1 MTADRRPRP
10 PGGRVLYW
18 FRNDLRLGDN
28 PGLAQACAGSSAL
41 LPVFVHDP
49 AQDADT
55 RWGFVRRGP
64 HRQRFVHD
72 GLSDLSIQLQ
82 ARGSR
87 LLQLSG
93 RARDVLPA
101 LARELQIS
109 QVLTEDIAAPEE
121 QDEVQALRAAGLVVH
136 TQDQS
141 GLFDLADLPFLP
153 QRVPDVF
160 TAFRQAVEHAMVR
173 VPAVVPV
180 PERLPPAPAF
190 TAHGPVSAPP
200 PANVDARSSFPYA
213 TAAFAGG
220 ETVGLA
226 HLERYFSGPLPRHY
240 KATRNQLSGTDYS
253 TKFSPWLACG
263 ALSARQIHAALA
275 EHEARVGASDG
286 SRWIVFELLWRE
298 HFRLLHR
305 RHGRALYRARG
316 LSHLPTPP
324 HDTRAF
330 ERWCR
335 GETGE
340 PLVDAGMRELAATGY
355 LSNRLRQVVASFLIH
370 DLACDWRAGAAWFE
384 SRLVDFDVHS
394 NQGNWLYIAGR
405 GTDPRGGRR
414 FNVDKQTRDHDAD
427 GAYRARWLT

>member
-1 MTADRRPRP
+1 MTADRPNLP
-10 PGGRVLYW
+10 PGGRTLYW

-28 PGLAQACAGSSAL
+28 PALAEACAASVAL
-41 LPVFVHDP
+41 LPVFCHDP
-49 AQDADT
+49 AQDAGT
-55 RWGFVRRGP
+55 RWGFVRQGP

-72 GLSDLSIQLQ
+72 SLNDLSTQLQ

-87 LLQLSG
+87 LLQLPG

-101 LARELQIS
+101 LARDLQIDA
-109 QVLTEDIAAPEE
+109 VVTEDIAAPEE
-121 QDEVQALRAAGLVVH
+121 QDEVLALRAAGLTVH
-136 TQDQS
+136 TRDQS
-141 GLFDLADLPFLP
+141 GLFELADLPFAP
-153 QRVPDVF
+153 HKVPDVF

-173 VPAVVPV
+173 VPDVVPV
-180 PERLPPAPAF
+180 PERLPPAPAAPTPF
-190 TAHGPVSAPP
+190 TASPP
-200 PANVDARSSFPYA
+200 PANDDARSSFPYA
-213 TAAFAGG
+213 SPEFAGG
-220 ETVGLA
+220 ETAGLA
-226 HLERYFSGPLPRHY
+226 HLQRYFQGPLARHY

-263 ALSARQIHAALA
+263 ALSARQIRAALQA
-275 EHEARVGASDG
+275 HEARAGASDG

-316 LSHLPTPP
+316 LSDLPTPP
-324 HDTRAF
+324 HDAAAF
-330 ERWCR
+330 ERWCK
-335 GETGE
+335 GVTGE
-340 PLVDAGMRELAATGY
+340 PLVDAGMRELSTTGY

-384 SRLVDFDVHS
+384 STLVDFEVHS
-394 NQGNWLYIAGR
+394 NQGNWLYITGR

-427 GAYRARWLT
+427 GAYRALWLT

>member
-1 MTADRRPRP
+1 MTADRLSLP
-10 PGGRVLYW
+10 PGGRTLYW

-28 PGLAQACAGSSAL
+28 PALAQACASSSAL
-41 LPVFVHDP
+41 LPVFCHDP
-49 AQDADT
+49 AHDAAT
-55 RWGFVRRGP
+55 PWGFVRRGP

-72 GLSDLSIQLQ
+72 SLNNLSTQLQ

-87 LLQLSG
+87 LLQLPG

-101 LARELQIS
+101 LARELQIN
-109 QVLTEDIAAPEE
+109 QVVTEDIAAPEE
-121 QDEVQALRAAGLVVH
+121 QDEVQALRAAGLTVH
-136 TQDQS
+136 TWDQS
-141 GLFDLADLPFLP
+141 GLFDLADLPFAP

-173 VPAVVPV
+173 VPALVPV
-180 PERLPPAPAF
+180 PAHLPPAPT
-190 TAHGPVSAPP
+190 TAERPALPP
-200 PANVDARSSFPYA
+200 PKASSDERSSFPYA
-213 TAAFAGG
+213 TPAFAGG
-220 ETVGLA
+220 ETAGLA
-226 HLERYFSGPLPRHY
+226 HLQRYFSGPLARHY

-263 ALSARQIHAALA
+263 ALSARQIHAALN
-275 EHEARVGASDG
+275 EHEARAGASDG

-316 LSHLPTPP
+316 LSQLPTPA
-324 HDTRAF
+324 HDAAAF
-330 ERWCR
+330 ERWCQ
-335 GETGE
+335 GDTGE

-384 SRLVDFDVHS
+384 STLVDFDVHS

-414 FNVDKQTRDHDAD
+414 FNVAKQTQDHDAD
-427 GAYRARWLT
+427 GRYRSLWLT

>member
-1 MTADRRPRP
+1 MTADRPALK
-10 PGGRVLYW
+10 PGGRTLYW

-28 PGLAQACAGSSAL
+28 PALAEACAASSAL
-41 LPVFVHDP
+41 LPVFCHGP

-64 HRQRFVHD
+64 HRLRFVHD
-72 GLSDLSIQLQ
+72 GLSDLTTQLQ

-87 LLQLSG
+87 LLQLPG

-101 LARELQIS
+101 LIHELQMDA
-109 QVLTEDIAAPEE
+109 VVTEDIAAPEE
-121 QDEVQALRAAGLVVH
+121 QDEVQALRAAGLTVH
-136 TQDQS
+136 TRDQS
-141 GLFDLADLPFLP
+141 GLFELADLPFAP
-153 QRVPDVF
+153 HKVPDVF

-173 VPAVVPV
+173 VPDL
-180 PERLPPAPAF
+180 EPAPARMP
-190 TAHGPVSAPP
+190 PVPAVSGAPAPTTP
-200 PANVDARSSFPYA
+200 PVADDARSSFPCA
-213 TAAFAGG
+213 RPDFAGG
-220 ETVGLA
+220 ETAGLA
-226 HLERYFSGPLPRHY
+226 HVQRYFSGPLARHY

-263 ALSARQIHAALA
+263 ALSARQVHAVLG

-316 LSHLPTPP
+316 LSELPAPP
-324 HDTRAF
+324 HDAAAF
-330 ERWCR
+330 ARWCR

-340 PLVDAGMRELAATGY
+340 PLVDAGMRELGTTGY

-370 DLACDWRAGAAWFE
+370 NLACDWRAGAAWFE
-384 SRLVDFDVHS
+384 STLVDFDVHS

-414 FNVDKQTRDHDAD
+414 FNLEKQTRDHDAD
-427 GAYRARWLT
+427 GAYRALWLS

>member
-1 MTADRRPRP
+1 MTADRPAFP
-10 PGGRVLYW
+10 PGGRTLYW

-28 PGLAQACAGSSAL
+28 PALAEACAASSAL
-41 LPVFVHDP
+41 LPVFCHDP

-64 HRQRFVHD
+64 HRQRFLHD
-72 GLSDLSIQLQ
+72 SLSNLSSQLQ

-101 LARELQIS
+101 LVRELQIDA
-109 QVLTEDIAAPEE
+109 VVTEDIAAPEE
-121 QDEVQALRAAGLVVH
+121 QDEVLALRAAGVTVH
-136 TQDQS
+136 TQEQS
-141 GLFDLADLPFLP
+141 GLFSLTDLPFAP
-153 QRVPDVF
+153 PKVPDVF

-173 VPAVVPV
+173 VPALVPV
-180 PERLPPAPAF
+180 PGRLPPAPA
-190 TAHGPVSAPP
+190 TAGSTPPQP
-200 PANVDARSSFPYA
+200 PARDDARSSFPYA
-213 TAAFAGG
+213 TPAFAGG
-220 ETVGLA
+220 EMAGLA
-226 HLERYFSGPLPRHY
+226 HLRRYFQGSLARHY

-263 ALSARQIHAALA
+263 ALSARQIHAELQA
-275 EHEARVGASDG
+275 HEARVGASDG

-316 LSHLPTPP
+316 LSHLSTPS
-324 HDTRAF
+324 HDAAAF
-330 ERWCR
+330 ERWCQ
-335 GETGE
+335 GTTGE
-340 PLVDAGMRELAATGY
+340 PLVDAGMRELGTTGY

-370 DLACDWRAGAAWFE
+370 DLRCDWRAGAAWFE
-384 SRLVDFDVHS
+384 STLVDFDVHS

-414 FNVDKQTRDHDAD
+414 FNVDKQTQDHDAD
-427 GAYRARWLT
+427 GSYRALWLD

>member
-1 MTADRRPRP
+1 VTADRPAPRA
-10 PGGRVLYW
+10 GARTLYW

-28 PGLAQACAGSSAL
+28 PALAEACAASSAL
-41 LPVFVHDP
+41 LPVFCHDP
-49 AQDADT
+49 AQDAGT
-55 RWGFVRRGP
+55 PWGFVRRGP

-72 GLSDLSIQLQ
+72 SLSDLSNQLQ

-93 RARDVLPA
+93 RALDVLPA
-101 LARELQIS
+101 LVRELQMDA
-109 QVLTEDIAAPEE
+109 VVTEDIAAPEE
-121 QDEVQALRAAGLVVH
+121 RDEVQALRAAGLTVH
-136 TQDQS
+136 TRDQS
-141 GLFDLADLPFLP
+141 GLFEQADLPFAP
-153 QRVPDVF
+153 TKVPDVF

-173 VPAVVPV
+173 VPDVLPV
-180 PERLPPAPAF
+180 PERLPPVPAAPDDPAR
-190 TAHGPVSAPP
+190 ALP
-200 PANVDARSSFPYA
+200 PASEDVRSSFPYA
-213 TAAFAGG
+213 TPGFAGG
-220 ETVGLA
+220 ETAGLA
-226 HLERYFSGPLPRHY
+226 HLQRYFQGPLARHY
-240 KATRNQLSGTDYS
+240 KATRNQLSGTNCS

-263 ALSARQIHAALA
+263 ALSARQIHAALQV
-275 EHEARVGASDG
+275 HEAWAGASDG

-316 LSHLPTPP
+316 LSNLPAPP
-324 HDTRAF
+324 HHAAAF
-330 ERWCR
+330 ARWR
-335 GETGE
+335 QGNTGE

-384 SRLVDFDVHS
+384 STLVDFDVHS

-414 FNVDKQTRDHDAD
+414 FNVEKQTRDHDAD
-427 GAYRARWLT
+427 GAYRALWLT

>member
-1 MTADRRPRP
+1 MTTDRSALL
-10 PGGRVLYW
+10 PGGRTLYW

-28 PGLAQACAGSSAL
+28 PALAEACAASIAL
-41 LPVFVHDP
+41 LPVYCHDP

-64 HRQRFVHD
+64 HRHRFVHD
-72 GLSDLSIQLQ
+72 GLSDLSNQLQ

-93 RARDVLPA
+93 RARDVLPP
-101 LARELQIS
+101 LVRELQIDA
-109 QVLTEDIAAPEE
+109 VVTEDIAAPEE
-121 QDEVQALRAAGLVVH
+121 QDEVQALRAAGLTVH
-136 TQDQS
+136 TREQS
-141 GLFDLADLPFLP
+141 GLFALADLPFAP
-153 QRVPDVF
+153 TKVPDMF

-173 VPAVVPV
+173 VPALVLVSG
-180 PERLPPAPAF
+180 RLPPAPDAAGSTLPQP
-190 TAHGPVSAPP
+190 TARD
-200 PANVDARSSFPYA
+200 DARSSFPYA
-213 TAAFAGG
+213 SAAFAGG
-220 ETVGLA
+220 ETAGLA
-226 HLERYFSGPLPRHY
+226 HLQRYFQGPLARQY

-253 TKFSPWLACG
+253 TKFSPWLASG
-263 ALSARQIHAALA
+263 ALSARQIHAELQA
-275 EHEARVGASDG
+275 HEARAGASDG

-316 LSHLPTPP
+316 LSELPTPP
-324 HDTRAF
+324 HDVAAF
-330 ERWCR
+330 ARWCQ
-335 GETGE
+335 GTTGE

-384 SRLVDFDVHS
+384 STLVDFDVHS

-414 FNVDKQTRDHDAD
+414 FNVEKQTRDHDAD
-427 GAYRARWLT
+427 GAYRALWLT

>member
-1 MTADRRPRP
+1 MTADRSALPA
-10 PGGRVLYW
+10 GGRAFYW

-28 PGLAQACAGSSAL
+28 PALAEACAASSAL
-41 LPVFVHDP
+41 LPLYCHDP

-72 GLSDLSIQLQ
+72 SLNDLSTQLQ

-87 LLQLSG
+87 LLQQPG

-101 LARELQIS
+101 LARELRIDT
-109 QVLTEDIAAPEE
+109 VVTEDIAAPEE
-121 QDEVQALRAAGLVVH
+121 QDEVQALRAAGLTVH
-136 TQDQS
+136 TRDQS
-141 GLFDLADLPFLP
+141 GLFALADLPFAP
-153 QRVPDVF
+153 QKVPDVF

-180 PERLPPAPAF
+180 PGRIPPAPAAADRS
-190 TAHGPVSAPP
+190 TLPPP
-200 PANVDARSSFPYA
+200 PASDDARSSFPYA
-213 TAAFAGG
+213 TSAFAGG
-220 ETVGLA
+220 ESAGLA
-226 HLERYFSGPLPRHY
+226 HLQRYFGGSLARQY

-263 ALSARQIHAALA
+263 ALSARQVHTALQA
-275 EHEARVGASDG
+275 HESRVGASDG

-316 LSHLPTPP
+316 LSELPPP
-324 HDTRAF
+324 SHDAAAF
-330 ERWCR
+330 ARWCR

-355 LSNRLRQVVASFLIH
+355 LSNRLRQVVASYLIH

-414 FNVDKQTRDHDAD
+414 FNVEKQTRDHDAD
-427 GAYRARWLT
+427 GAYRALWLT

>member
-1 MTADRRPRP
+1 MTADRSTLQQ
-10 PGGRVLYW
+10 GGRTLYW

-28 PGLAQACAGSSAL
+28 PALAEACAASSAL
-41 LPVFVHDP
+41 LPVFCHDP
-49 AQDADT
+49 SQDAGT
-55 RWGFVRRGP
+55 RWGFVRRGV

-72 GLSDLSIQLQ
+72 SLSDLAAQLQ

-87 LLQLSG
+87 LLQFPA

-101 LARELQIS
+101 LVRELQIDA
-109 QVLTEDIAAPEE
+109 VVTEDIAAPEE
-121 QDEVQALRAAGLVVH
+121 QGEVLALRDAGVTVH
-136 TQDQS
+136 TRDQS
-141 GLFDLADLPFLP
+141 GLFALADLPFAP
-153 QRVPDVF
+153 HKVPDVF

-173 VPAVVPV
+173 VPALVPA
-180 PERLPPAPAF
+180 PERFPRAPDIALPTLPQPPARD
-190 TAHGPVSAPP
+190 
-200 PANVDARSSFPYA
+200 DARSSFPYVS
-213 TAAFAGG
+213 AAFAGG
-220 ETVGLA
+220 ETAGLA
-226 HLERYFSGPLPRHY
+226 HLQRYFSGPFARHY

-263 ALSARQIHAALA
+263 ALSARQIHAELQA
-275 EHEARVGASDG
+275 HEARVGASDG

-305 RHGRALYRARG
+305 RHGRALYRACG
-316 LSHLPTPP
+316 LSALPAPP
-324 HDTRAF
+324 HHAAAF
-330 ERWCR
+330 DRWCK

-340 PLVDAGMRELAATGY
+340 PLVDAAMRELAATGY

-384 SRLVDFDVHS
+384 SMLVDFDVHS

-414 FNVDKQTRDHDAD
+414 FNVEKQTRDHDAD
-427 GAYRARWLT
+427 GAYRALWLT

>member
-1 MTADRRPRP
+1 MTTDQRALQ
-10 PGGRVLYW
+10 PGGRTLYW

-28 PGLAQACAGSSAL
+28 PALAEACAASGSL
-41 LPVFVHDP
+41 LPVFCHDP

-64 HRQRFVHD
+64 HRQRFLHD
-72 GLSDLSIQLQ
+72 SLADLSTQFQ

-87 LLQLSG
+87 LLQLPG
-93 RARDVLPA
+93 RARDALPA
-101 LARELQIS
+101 LARELQIDA
-109 QVLTEDIAAPEE
+109 VVTEDIAAPEE
-121 QDEVQALRAAGLVVH
+121 QDEVMALRAAGLTVH
-136 TQDQS
+136 TRDQS
-141 GLFDLADLPFLP
+141 GLFALADLPFEP

-160 TAFRQAVEHAMVR
+160 TAFRQSVEHAMVR
-173 VPAVVPV
+173 APALAPVPA
-180 PERLPPAPAF
+180 RLPPMPA
-190 TAHGPVSAPP
+190 VSNVPSPTPP
-200 PANVDARSSFPYA
+200 PACGDARSSFPYA
-213 TAAFAGG
+213 RPEFAGG
-220 ETVGLA
+220 ETAGLA
-226 HLERYFSGPLPRHY
+226 HLQRYFSGALAQHY

-263 ALSARQIHAALA
+263 ALSARQVHAALQA
-275 EHEARVGASDG
+275 HESRVGASDG

-316 LSHLPTPP
+316 LSELSEPS
-324 HDTRAF
+324 HDAAAF
-330 ERWCR
+330 ARWCR

-340 PLVDAGMRELAATGY
+340 PLVDAGMRELTATGY
-355 LSNRLRQVVASFLIH
+355 LSNRLRQVVASYLIH

-384 SRLVDFDVHS
+384 SCLVDFDVHS

-414 FNVDKQTRDHDAD
+414 FNVEKQTRDHDAD
-427 GAYRARWLT
+427 GAYRALWLT

>member
-1 MTADRRPRP
+1 VTTDRLSLQ
-10 PGGRVLYW
+10 PGSRTLYW

-28 PGLAQACAGSSAL
+28 PALAEAGAASSAL
-41 LPVFVHDP
+41 LPVFCHDP

-72 GLSDLSIQLQ
+72 SLSDLSNQLQ

-93 RARDVLPA
+93 RARDVLPV
-101 LARELQIS
+101 LARELQIDA
-109 QVLTEDIAAPEE
+109 VVTEDIAAPEE
-121 QDEVQALRAAGLVVH
+121 QDEVLALRAAGLTVH
-136 TQDQS
+136 TRDQS
-141 GLFDLADLPFLP
+141 GLFELADLPFAP
-153 QRVPDVF
+153 QKVPDVF
-160 TAFRQAVEHAMVR
+160 TAFRQAVERAMVR
-173 VPAVVPV
+173 VPDLLPV
-180 PERLPPAPAF
+180 PERLPFVPAAPDAPAR
-190 TAHGPVSAPP
+190 ALP
-200 PANVDARSSFPYA
+200 PASDSARSSFPYA

-220 ETVGLA
+220 ERAGLA
-226 HLERYFSGPLPRHY
+226 HLRRYFLGPLACHY
-240 KATRNQLSGTDYS
+240 KATRNQLSGTDHS

-263 ALSARQIHAALA
+263 ALSARQIHTELQA
-275 EHEARVGASDG
+275 HEARVGASDG

-316 LSHLPTPP
+316 LSDLPTPP
-324 HDTRAF
+324 HDAAAF
-330 ERWCR
+330 LRWCQ
-335 GETGE
+335 GTTGE
-340 PLVDAGMRELAATGY
+340 PLVDAGMRELRTTGY

-384 SRLVDFDVHS
+384 STLVDFDVHS

-414 FNVDKQTRDHDAD
+414 FNVEKQTRDHDAD
-427 GAYRARWLT
+427 GSYRALWLT

>member
-1 MTADRRPRP
+1 VTADRPAGP
-10 PGGRVLYW
+10 PGGRTLYW

-28 PGLAQACAGSSAL
+28 PALAEACAASSAL
-41 LPVFVHDP
+41 LPVFFHDP

-72 GLSDLSIQLQ
+72 SLNDLSTQLQ

-87 LLQLSG
+87 LLQLPG

-101 LARELQIS
+101 LARELQLDT
-109 QVLTEDIAAPEE
+109 VVTEDIAAPEE
-121 QDEVQALRAAGLVVH
+121 QDEVQALRAAGLTVH
-136 TQDQS
+136 TRDQS
-141 GLFDLADLPFLP
+141 GLFALADLPFAP
-153 QRVPDVF
+153 QKVPDVF
-160 TAFRQAVEHAMVR
+160 TVFRQAVEHAMVR
-173 VPAVVPV
+173 VPVVVPV
-180 PERLPPAPAF
+180 PGRLPPAPA
-190 TAHGPVSAPP
+190 AADRSSLPPP
-200 PANVDARSSFPYA
+200 PASDDARSSFPYA
-213 TAAFAGG
+213 TSEFAGG
-220 ETVGLA
+220 ETAGLA
-226 HLERYFSGPLPRHY
+226 HLQRYFRGPLARHY

-263 ALSARQIHAALA
+263 ALSARQIHAVLQ

-298 HFRLLHR
+298 HFRLLHH

-316 LSHLPTPP
+316 LSELAPP
-324 HDTRAF
+324 SHDAAAF
-330 ERWCR
+330 ARWCR

-370 DLACDWRAGAAWFE
+370 DLACDWRSGAAWFE
-384 SRLVDFDVHS
+384 STLVDFDVHS

-414 FNVDKQTRDHDAD
+414 FNVEKQTRDHDAD
-427 GAYRARWLT
+427 GAYRALWLT